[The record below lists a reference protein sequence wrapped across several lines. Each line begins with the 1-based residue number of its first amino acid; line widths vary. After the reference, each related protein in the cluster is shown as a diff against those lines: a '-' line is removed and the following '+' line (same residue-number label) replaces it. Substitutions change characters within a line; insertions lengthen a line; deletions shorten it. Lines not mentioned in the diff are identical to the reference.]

1 MKFKEVFDTCVP
13 KAKRE
18 KERWNVFAAY
28 IGRPISVLLTV
39 PLIETKVKPSTI
51 TLLSIIAALIG
62 FSMFATGE
70 GLQYYI
76 IGWFFFFIWNILD
89 GVDGN
94 LARCQ
99 RTCSPLGELWDATG
113 GYVAMVLTYLSV
125 SIAAFY
131 DDNIYQL
138 CEPHHY
144 LIMGGL
150 TAVLSI
156 FPRLILHKRKNL
168 NMSQDSVNELQ
179 DKKNFG
185 FVQIVSMNL
194 ISVSGFMQV
203 LFLVCILTH
212 TLNLFICFYLVI
224 NLLTCLLSLRKLLK

>member
-1 MKFKEVFDTCVP
+1 MTIVTFVSDWKET
-13 KAKRE
+13 A
-18 KERWNVFAAY
+18 
-28 IGRPISVLLTV
+28 IVLLTI

-51 TLLSIIAALIG
+51 TFLSILAALIG
-62 FSMFATGE
+62 FSLFATGE
-70 GLQYYI
+70 GQQYYL
-76 IGWFFFFIWNILD
+76 IGWFFFFVWNILD

-99 RTCSPLGELWDATG
+99 GSCSPLGELWDATG
-113 GYVAMVLTYLSV
+113 GYAAMVLTYLSV
-125 SIAAFY
+125 GMAAYY
-131 DDNIYQL
+131 DDNAVSF
-138 CEPHHY
+138 CSPHYY
-144 LIMGGL
+144 LAFGGFA
-150 TAVLSI
+150 AVLSI

-203 LFLVCILTH
+203 LFLICIVTH
-212 TLNLFICFYLVI
+212 TLNMFICFYLVI
-224 NLLTCLLSLRKLLK
+224 NLLMCLLSLRKLLK

>member
-1 MKFKEVFDTCVP
+1 MSIKEVFDTCVP

-18 KERWNVFAAY
+18 KERWNIFAAY

-39 PLIETKVKPSTI
+39 PLINTKVRPSDV

-62 FSMFATGE
+62 FLLFASGE
-70 GLQYYI
+70 GTQYYL
-76 IGWFFFFIWNILD
+76 IGWCFFFVWNILD

-99 RTCSPLGELWDATG
+99 RTCSPMGELWDATG
-113 GYVAMVLTYLSV
+113 GYAAMVLTYMSAC
-125 SIAAFY
+125 IAAYY
-131 DDNIYQL
+131 DENLYEI
-138 CEPHHY
+138 CASHHY

-168 NMSQDSVNELQ
+168 DMSQDSVNELQ

-203 LFLVCILTH
+203 ILLVCILTH
-212 TLNLFICFYLVI
+212 TLNIFTCFYLVV
-224 NLLTCLLSLRKLLK
+224 NLLMCILSLYKLLK